1 MGTKLGR
8 YEIRSK
14 VGEGGMGEVYLAQ
27 DTKLDRKIALKIL
40 PAEVAPHRDR
50 MERFVREAKAAA
62 ALNHPNIAHIYEI
75 SEADGV
81 DFIAME
87 YVEGETLQAR
97 IKRNP
102 VELKEALA
110 IATQAAEGLSEAHA
124 HGIVHRDIKPGNI
137 MITTRG
143 RVKVMD
149 FGLAKVIEAEEAI
162 SPEAETRSLL
172 TSPGAIIGTMPY
184 MSPEQVKGE
193 RLDARSD
200 IFSFGVVLYE
210 ILTGQQLF
218 VAPSGAA
225 TISAILTKEPPPLS
239 QYLTQCSDELQRIV
253 RKCLE
258 KERERRYQ
266 TMLDVALDLNRC
278 REHEVARES
287 ASQSNRLTK
296 GDALTATSPHVSKGK
311 SPVLRRSLMVGIP
324 LALVVAAAIV
334 YVFVL
339 PRATTTARAPE
350 IKSLAVLP
358 LENLSGDPA
367 QDYFADGMTD
377 AIISNLTQIHA
388 FNKVISRQSI
398 MRYKGSRKSLPE
410 IAKELN
416 VDAMI
421 EGTVQRS
428 GGRVRVAA
436 RLIPAAA
443 DSPSW
448 SRDYERDE
456 SDVLKLES
464 EVARAVADEIRIH
477 VTADERARLTSAR
490 SVNPQAQ
497 EAYLLGRYHLGKVN
511 EQDVKEAVEYFQHA
525 IQIAP
530 DYAAAYAG
538 LSDAYLAQGFTEA
551 NMTEVESGAL
561 SAALKAIELDDQL
574 AEAHIAL
581 ANIKLYYLEWT
592 MAEQELKRALELNP
606 GSVDAHIYYG
616 LLVSSLGRHDEAIR
630 EGQIAVQL
638 DPLSSGASLLGR
650 FLLRAKRYQ
659 EALPYLLRGVEL
671 EPRSARAYFRLGDNY
686 VQLGRYD
693 EAIATYQKAG
703 ELVPKSGWFKAE
715 IARVYA
721 LTGRQHE
728 ARQMIKGLET
738 DAEAV
743 AGVYAAL
750 GDKDEA
756 FRVLQ
761 RAIEEQQFVFD
772 LKEDPVFESL
782 YSDPRWP
789 ALLRR
794 MNYPPG

>member
-1 MGTKLGR
+1 MPIAIGTKLGR

-110 IATQAAEGLSEAHA
+110 IATQIAEGLSEAHA
-124 HGIVHRDIKPGNI
+124 QGIVHRDIKPGNI
-137 MITTRG
+137 MITARG

-149 FGLAKVIEAEEAI
+149 FGLAKVIEAEEAFN
-162 SPEAETRSLL
+162 PEAETRNLL

-193 RLDARSD
+193 RLDARTD

-239 QYLTQCSDELQRIV
+239 QYLAQCSNELQRIV

-266 TMLDVALDLNRC
+266 TMLDVAIDLDSC
-278 REHEVARES
+278 RKHEVARDS
-287 ASQSNRLTK
+287 ASQSNRTTQ
-296 GDALTATSPHVSKGK
+296 GDALTATSPHVSMSK
-311 SPVLRRSLMVGIP
+311 SLVLRRSLMVGVP
-324 LALVVAAAIV
+324 LALVVAAALV

-377 AIISNLTQIHA
+377 AIISNLTQIQA

-410 IAKELN
+410 IANELN
-416 VDAMI
+416 VDALI

-477 VTADERARLTSAR
+477 VTADERARLASAR

-497 EAYLLGRYHLGKVN
+497 EAYLLGRYHLSKVN
-511 EQDVKEAVEYFQHA
+511 EQDVKEAVEYFQRA

-538 LSDAYLAQGFTEA
+538 LADAYLAQGFTEA
-551 NMTEVESGAL
+551 NMTEVESLAL

-592 MAEQELKRALELNP
+592 TAERELKRALELNP

-616 LLVSSLGRHDEAIR
+616 LLVSSLGRHDEAIK

-638 DPLSSGASLLGR
+638 DPLSAGASLLGR
-650 FLLRAKRYQ
+650 FLIRAKRYQ

-703 ELVPKSGWFKAE
+703 AK
-715 IARVYA
+715 RV
-721 LTGRQHE
+721 R
-728 ARQMIKGLET
+728 
-738 DAEAV
+738 
-743 AGVYAAL
+743 
-750 GDKDEA
+750 
-756 FRVLQ
+756 
-761 RAIEEQQFVFD
+761 
-772 LKEDPVFESL
+772 
-782 YSDPRWP
+782 
-789 ALLRR
+789 
-794 MNYPPG
+794 